1 MPSDQ
6 QRAEEARCAGAQPLW
21 TLFAG
26 ASAPVS
32 AFARPALAR
41 PALALRGLGAP
52 ASLARFALSPLM
64 GSDKAQKRLPDER
77 LADAAEIGG
86 RLGSLEIRLARDAR
100 DLREAQRLRFRV
112 FYEEMSALA
121 TPMSALL
128 RRDADRFDRV
138 CDHLVVVDR
147 AERSHLAIG
156 AGPKVVGTYRL
167 LRQEIAEESFGFY
180 TSGEFD
186 IAPLLGAHR
195 DMRFLELGRS
205 CVLASHRDK
214 RTLELLW
221 RGINAYVRHHRI
233 DVMIGCA
240 SLEGTDPA
248 ALAEPLSFL
257 HHYAPCPEGW
267 EVRARPERHVS
278 MNILPKEKLDVKA
291 ALRSLPP
298 LVKGYLRLG
307 ARFGHGAVID
317 RQFGTTDVFV
327 LLRTSEIAA
336 RYRDHFG
343 AMEEKRAA

>member
-1 MPSDQ
+1 VISSGRKKRDG
-6 QRAEEARCAGAQPLW
+6 REAQPLW
-21 TLFAG
+21 TLFAA
-26 ASAPVS
+26 ASAPV
-32 AFARPALAR
+32 ATFGR
-41 PALALRGLGAP
+41 PALALRGLGSP

-64 GSDKAQKRLPDER
+64 GPDREPKRQAGET
-77 LADAAEIGG
+77 LADATEIGG
-86 RLGSLEIRLARDAR
+86 RLGSLELRLARDAR

-121 TPMSALL
+121 NPMSALL

-138 CDHLVVVDR
+138 CDHLIVLDR

-180 TSGEFD
+180 ASREFD
-186 IAPLLGAHR
+186 IAPLLASHR
-195 DMRFLELGRS
+195 DRRFLELGRS

-221 RGINAYVRHHRI
+221 RGIDAYVRRHRI

-240 SLEGTDPA
+240 SLEGTAPA
-248 ALAEPLSFL
+248 ALAESLSFL

-267 EVRARPERHVS
+267 EVRARPERYVS
-278 MNILPKEKLDVKA
+278 MNIMPKEKLDVKA

-307 ARFGHGAVID
+307 ARFGDGAVID

-336 RYRDHFG
+336 RYREHFG
-343 AMEEKRAA
+343 AMDEKRAA